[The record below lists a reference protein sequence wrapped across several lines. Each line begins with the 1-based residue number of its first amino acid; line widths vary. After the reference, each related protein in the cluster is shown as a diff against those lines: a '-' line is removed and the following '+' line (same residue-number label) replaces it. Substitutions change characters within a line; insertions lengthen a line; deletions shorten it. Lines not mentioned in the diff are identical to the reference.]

1 MSSEQKSQV
10 RRILLKISGEALS
23 GDTGFGIDPH
33 VLSQTAKAIRD
44 VQKQGVQTVLVIGG
58 GNIFRGAALQK
69 AGFDR
74 VTGDQMGMLATIMNG
89 LAMRE
94 ELKAQGGECVLMS
107 AYGIPSITTQ
117 YSATEGR
124 ELLKKGSSLIVAGGT
139 GSPFFTTDTGA
150 VLRAIEL
157 QCSEVLKA
165 TKVDGIYLE
174 ALDGRLC
181 KIRTGRA
188 QPALLDG
195 IMVDYYGSPTPL
207 RQVAQVNVEDARTLK
222 LSVFDRNA
230 IKAVEKA
237 IQQSELGLNPVVAG
251 VEIRVP
257 LPPLTEERRKELV
270 KVVKAEVEQ
279 TKVEI
284 RNIRRDANAE
294 IKDLQK
300 NKEISE
306 DEQRSGEEK
315 IQKATDA
322 SIKKSD
328 DLLAAKQKELMEI

>member
-1 MSSEQKSQV
+1 MN
-10 RRILLKISGEALS
+10 
-23 GDTGFGIDPH
+23 
-33 VLSQTAKAIRD
+33 KA
-44 VQKQGVQTVLVIGG
+44 
-58 GNIFRGAALQK
+58 
-69 AGFDR
+69 
-74 VTGDQMGMLATIMNG
+74 
-89 LAMRE
+89 
-94 ELKAQGGECVLMS
+94 
-107 AYGIPSITTQ
+107 
-117 YSATEGR
+117 
-124 ELLKKGSSLIVAGGT
+124 
-139 GSPFFTTDTGA
+139 
-150 VLRAIEL
+150 
-157 QCSEVLKA
+157 
-165 TKVDGIYLE
+165 LE

-315 IQKATDA
+315 IQKAPDA

>member
-1 MSSEQKSQV
+1 MN
-10 RRILLKISGEALS
+10 
-23 GDTGFGIDPH
+23 
-33 VLSQTAKAIRD
+33 KA
-44 VQKQGVQTVLVIGG
+44 
-58 GNIFRGAALQK
+58 
-69 AGFDR
+69 
-74 VTGDQMGMLATIMNG
+74 
-89 LAMRE
+89 
-94 ELKAQGGECVLMS
+94 
-107 AYGIPSITTQ
+107 
-117 YSATEGR
+117 
-124 ELLKKGSSLIVAGGT
+124 
-139 GSPFFTTDTGA
+139 
-150 VLRAIEL
+150 
-157 QCSEVLKA
+157 
-165 TKVDGIYLE
+165 LE

-306 DEQRSGEEK
+306 DELRSGEEK

>member
-1 MSSEQKSQV
+1 MN
-10 RRILLKISGEALS
+10 
-23 GDTGFGIDPH
+23 
-33 VLSQTAKAIRD
+33 KA
-44 VQKQGVQTVLVIGG
+44 
-58 GNIFRGAALQK
+58 
-69 AGFDR
+69 
-74 VTGDQMGMLATIMNG
+74 
-89 LAMRE
+89 
-94 ELKAQGGECVLMS
+94 
-107 AYGIPSITTQ
+107 
-117 YSATEGR
+117 
-124 ELLKKGSSLIVAGGT
+124 
-139 GSPFFTTDTGA
+139 
-150 VLRAIEL
+150 
-157 QCSEVLKA
+157 
-165 TKVDGIYLE
+165 LE

-328 DLLAAKQKELMEI
+328 DLLVAKQKELMEI

>member
-1 MSSEQKSQV
+1 MN
-10 RRILLKISGEALS
+10 
-23 GDTGFGIDPH
+23 
-33 VLSQTAKAIRD
+33 KA
-44 VQKQGVQTVLVIGG
+44 
-58 GNIFRGAALQK
+58 
-69 AGFDR
+69 
-74 VTGDQMGMLATIMNG
+74 
-89 LAMRE
+89 
-94 ELKAQGGECVLMS
+94 
-107 AYGIPSITTQ
+107 
-117 YSATEGR
+117 
-124 ELLKKGSSLIVAGGT
+124 
-139 GSPFFTTDTGA
+139 
-150 VLRAIEL
+150 
-157 QCSEVLKA
+157 
-165 TKVDGIYLE
+165 LE

-328 DLLAAKQKELMEI
+328 DLLSAKQKELMEI

>member
-1 MSSEQKSQV
+1 MN
-10 RRILLKISGEALS
+10 
-23 GDTGFGIDPH
+23 
-33 VLSQTAKAIRD
+33 KA
-44 VQKQGVQTVLVIGG
+44 
-58 GNIFRGAALQK
+58 
-69 AGFDR
+69 
-74 VTGDQMGMLATIMNG
+74 
-89 LAMRE
+89 
-94 ELKAQGGECVLMS
+94 
-107 AYGIPSITTQ
+107 
-117 YSATEGR
+117 
-124 ELLKKGSSLIVAGGT
+124 
-139 GSPFFTTDTGA
+139 
-150 VLRAIEL
+150 
-157 QCSEVLKA
+157 
-165 TKVDGIYLE
+165 LE

-237 IQQSELGLNPVVAG
+237 IQQ
-251 VEIRVP
+251 
-257 LPPLTEERRKELV
+257 
-270 KVVKAEVEQ
+270 

>member
-1 MSSEQKSQV
+1 MN
-10 RRILLKISGEALS
+10 
-23 GDTGFGIDPH
+23 
-33 VLSQTAKAIRD
+33 KA
-44 VQKQGVQTVLVIGG
+44 
-58 GNIFRGAALQK
+58 
-69 AGFDR
+69 
-74 VTGDQMGMLATIMNG
+74 
-89 LAMRE
+89 
-94 ELKAQGGECVLMS
+94 
-107 AYGIPSITTQ
+107 
-117 YSATEGR
+117 
-124 ELLKKGSSLIVAGGT
+124 
-139 GSPFFTTDTGA
+139 
-150 VLRAIEL
+150 
-157 QCSEVLKA
+157 
-165 TKVDGIYLE
+165 LE

-322 SIKKSD
+322 STKKSD

>member
-1 MSSEQKSQV
+1 MLNDVHKNAES
-10 RRILLKISGEALS
+10 RMN
-23 GDTGFGIDPH
+23 
-33 VLSQTAKAIRD
+33 KAIESLD
-44 VQKQGVQTVLVIGG
+44 V
-58 GNIFRGAALQK
+58 
-69 AGFDR
+69 
-74 VTGDQMGMLATIMNG
+74 
-89 LAMRE
+89 
-94 ELKAQGGECVLMS
+94 
-107 AYGIPSITTQ
+107 
-117 YSATEGR
+117 
-124 ELLKKGSSLIVAGGT
+124 
-139 GSPFFTTDTGA
+139 
-150 VLRAIEL
+150 
-157 QCSEVLKA
+157 
-165 TKVDGIYLE
+165 
-174 ALDGRLC
+174 RLS

-195 IMVDYYGSPTPL
+195 IMVDYYGSQTPL
-207 RQVAQVNVEDARTLK
+207 RQVAQINVEDARTLK

-270 KVVKAEVEQ
+270 KIVKNEVEQ

-294 IKDLQK
+294 VKDLQK

-306 DEQRSGEEK
+306 DDQRSAEEK
-315 IQKATDA
+315 IQKQTDA
-322 SIKKSD
+322 SIKKAD

>member
-1 MSSEQKSQV
+1 MN
-10 RRILLKISGEALS
+10 
-23 GDTGFGIDPH
+23 
-33 VLSQTAKAIRD
+33 KA
-44 VQKQGVQTVLVIGG
+44 
-58 GNIFRGAALQK
+58 
-69 AGFDR
+69 
-74 VTGDQMGMLATIMNG
+74 
-89 LAMRE
+89 
-94 ELKAQGGECVLMS
+94 
-107 AYGIPSITTQ
+107 
-117 YSATEGR
+117 
-124 ELLKKGSSLIVAGGT
+124 
-139 GSPFFTTDTGA
+139 
-150 VLRAIEL
+150 
-157 QCSEVLKA
+157 
-165 TKVDGIYLE
+165 LE

-237 IQQSELGLNPVVAG
+237 IQQSELGLNPGVAG

>member
-1 MSSEQKSQV
+1 MN
-10 RRILLKISGEALS
+10 
-23 GDTGFGIDPH
+23 
-33 VLSQTAKAIRD
+33 KA
-44 VQKQGVQTVLVIGG
+44 
-58 GNIFRGAALQK
+58 
-69 AGFDR
+69 
-74 VTGDQMGMLATIMNG
+74 
-89 LAMRE
+89 
-94 ELKAQGGECVLMS
+94 
-107 AYGIPSITTQ
+107 
-117 YSATEGR
+117 
-124 ELLKKGSSLIVAGGT
+124 
-139 GSPFFTTDTGA
+139 
-150 VLRAIEL
+150 
-157 QCSEVLKA
+157 
-165 TKVDGIYLE
+165 LE

-294 IKDLQK
+294 IKDLLK

>member
-1 MSSEQKSQV
+1 M
-10 RRILLKISGEALS
+10 LK
-23 GDTGFGIDPH
+23 
-33 VLSQTAKAIRD
+33 D
-44 VQKQGVQTVLVIGG
+44 VQ
-58 GNIFRGAALQK
+58 NK
-69 AGFDR
+69 AETR
-74 VTGDQMGMLATIMNG
+74 MN
-89 LAMRE
+89 
-94 ELKAQGGECVLMS
+94 
-107 AYGIPSITTQ
+107 
-117 YSATEGR
+117 
-124 ELLKKGSSLIVAGGT
+124 
-139 GSPFFTTDTGA
+139 
-150 VLRAIEL
+150 
-157 QCSEVLKA
+157 
-165 TKVDGIYLE
+165 E

>member
-1 MSSEQKSQV
+1 MN
-10 RRILLKISGEALS
+10 
-23 GDTGFGIDPH
+23 
-33 VLSQTAKAIRD
+33 KA
-44 VQKQGVQTVLVIGG
+44 
-58 GNIFRGAALQK
+58 
-69 AGFDR
+69 
-74 VTGDQMGMLATIMNG
+74 
-89 LAMRE
+89 
-94 ELKAQGGECVLMS
+94 
-107 AYGIPSITTQ
+107 
-117 YSATEGR
+117 
-124 ELLKKGSSLIVAGGT
+124 
-139 GSPFFTTDTGA
+139 
-150 VLRAIEL
+150 
-157 QCSEVLKA
+157 
-165 TKVDGIYLE
+165 LE

-195 IMVDYYGSPTPL
+195 IMVDYYGSLTPL

>member
-1 MSSEQKSQV
+1 MN
-10 RRILLKISGEALS
+10 
-23 GDTGFGIDPH
+23 
-33 VLSQTAKAIRD
+33 KA
-44 VQKQGVQTVLVIGG
+44 
-58 GNIFRGAALQK
+58 
-69 AGFDR
+69 
-74 VTGDQMGMLATIMNG
+74 
-89 LAMRE
+89 
-94 ELKAQGGECVLMS
+94 
-107 AYGIPSITTQ
+107 
-117 YSATEGR
+117 
-124 ELLKKGSSLIVAGGT
+124 
-139 GSPFFTTDTGA
+139 
-150 VLRAIEL
+150 
-157 QCSEVLKA
+157 
-165 TKVDGIYLE
+165 LE

-195 IMVDYYGSPTPL
+195 IMVDYYGSQTPL

>member
-1 MSSEQKSQV
+1 MN
-10 RRILLKISGEALS
+10 
-23 GDTGFGIDPH
+23 
-33 VLSQTAKAIRD
+33 KA
-44 VQKQGVQTVLVIGG
+44 
-58 GNIFRGAALQK
+58 
-69 AGFDR
+69 
-74 VTGDQMGMLATIMNG
+74 
-89 LAMRE
+89 
-94 ELKAQGGECVLMS
+94 
-107 AYGIPSITTQ
+107 
-117 YSATEGR
+117 
-124 ELLKKGSSLIVAGGT
+124 
-139 GSPFFTTDTGA
+139 
-150 VLRAIEL
+150 
-157 QCSEVLKA
+157 
-165 TKVDGIYLE
+165 LE

-195 IMVDYYGSPTPL
+195 IMVDYYGSPSPL

>member
-1 MSSEQKSQV
+1 MN
-10 RRILLKISGEALS
+10 
-23 GDTGFGIDPH
+23 
-33 VLSQTAKAIRD
+33 KA
-44 VQKQGVQTVLVIGG
+44 
-58 GNIFRGAALQK
+58 
-69 AGFDR
+69 
-74 VTGDQMGMLATIMNG
+74 
-89 LAMRE
+89 
-94 ELKAQGGECVLMS
+94 
-107 AYGIPSITTQ
+107 
-117 YSATEGR
+117 
-124 ELLKKGSSLIVAGGT
+124 
-139 GSPFFTTDTGA
+139 
-150 VLRAIEL
+150 
-157 QCSEVLKA
+157 
-165 TKVDGIYLE
+165 LE

-237 IQQSELGLNPVVAG
+237 VQQSELGLNPVVAG

>member
-1 MSSEQKSQV
+1 MN
-10 RRILLKISGEALS
+10 
-23 GDTGFGIDPH
+23 
-33 VLSQTAKAIRD
+33 KA
-44 VQKQGVQTVLVIGG
+44 
-58 GNIFRGAALQK
+58 
-69 AGFDR
+69 
-74 VTGDQMGMLATIMNG
+74 
-89 LAMRE
+89 
-94 ELKAQGGECVLMS
+94 
-107 AYGIPSITTQ
+107 
-117 YSATEGR
+117 
-124 ELLKKGSSLIVAGGT
+124 
-139 GSPFFTTDTGA
+139 
-150 VLRAIEL
+150 
-157 QCSEVLKA
+157 
-165 TKVDGIYLE
+165 LE

-294 IKDLQK
+294 TKDLQK

>member
-1 MSSEQKSQV
+1 MN
-10 RRILLKISGEALS
+10 
-23 GDTGFGIDPH
+23 
-33 VLSQTAKAIRD
+33 KA
-44 VQKQGVQTVLVIGG
+44 
-58 GNIFRGAALQK
+58 
-69 AGFDR
+69 
-74 VTGDQMGMLATIMNG
+74 
-89 LAMRE
+89 
-94 ELKAQGGECVLMS
+94 
-107 AYGIPSITTQ
+107 
-117 YSATEGR
+117 
-124 ELLKKGSSLIVAGGT
+124 
-139 GSPFFTTDTGA
+139 
-150 VLRAIEL
+150 
-157 QCSEVLKA
+157 
-165 TKVDGIYLE
+165 LE

-306 DEQRSGEEK
+306 DEQRSGEER